1 MSSGLKSRVAARSSR
16 RPNSHRAPLSSYS
29 SGMLRADEAAEPE
42 PEDPLA
48 AGRAP
53 EASET
58 FADDDANEAQLAAAA
73 ADANDRAS
81 VEESAAGAGAGAVA
95 SGRLLQ
101 LLDLPLKRH
110 KQPISATGKLAQKVL
125 LVPCSTCFLRAI

>member
-1 MSSGLKSRVAARSSR
+1 
-16 RPNSHRAPLSSYS
+16 
-29 SGMLRADEAAEPE
+29 MLRADEAEPE

-48 AGRAP
+48 AGLAP

-73 ADANDRAS
+73 DASDRAS
-81 VEESAAGAGAGAVA
+81 VEMVEESAAGAGAGAIA

-101 LLDLPLKRH
+101 LLYLPLKRRR
-110 KQPISATGKLAQKVL
+110 QPISATGKLAQKIL
-125 LVPCSTCFLRAI
+125 LEPCSTCFLRAI